1 MIVAAALAALLA
13 STDSMRAGPLRNRTF
28 EEAATVQPS
37 RDAWLGEDKF
47 RHFAMSYA
55 ITGFAFAGA
64 RVVFGDDTSL
74 GLAIAAGSTA
84 GLLKEIYDR
93 SRGLPFSKR
102 DLVWDAAGVAV
113 GAIMARQTWK

>member
-1 MIVAAALAALLA
+1 MILAAALAALLA
-13 STDSMRAGPLRNRTF
+13 STDSMRGPVRNRTF
-28 EEAATVQPS
+28 DEAVPVQS
-37 RDAWLGEDKF
+37 ARDAWLGEDKF

-84 GLLKEIYDR
+84 GLLKEFYDR
-93 SRGLPFSKR
+93 SRGRPFSKR

-113 GAIMARQTWK
+113 GAIMVRQTWN